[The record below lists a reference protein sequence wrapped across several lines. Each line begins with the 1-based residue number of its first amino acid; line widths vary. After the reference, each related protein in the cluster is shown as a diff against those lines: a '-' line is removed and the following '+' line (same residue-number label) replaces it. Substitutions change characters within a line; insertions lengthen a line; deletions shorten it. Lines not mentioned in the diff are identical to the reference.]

1 VNQEKNSPDIVVEKL
16 VKTLSRTS
24 DPIEARNIV
33 LAILLLPT
41 LVTTLK
47 ILLDGWEEYRK

>member
-1 VNQEKNSPDIVVEKL
+1 MNQDKNSPDLVIEKL
-16 VKTLSRTS
+16 LKILSRTS

-33 LAILLLPT
+33 LSILLLPT